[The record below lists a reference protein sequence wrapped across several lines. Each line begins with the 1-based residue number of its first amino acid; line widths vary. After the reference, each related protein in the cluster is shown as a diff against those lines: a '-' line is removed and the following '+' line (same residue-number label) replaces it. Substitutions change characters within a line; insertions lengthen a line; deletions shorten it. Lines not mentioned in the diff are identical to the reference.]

1 MVLFVPLQVS
11 LRIEPE
17 VQRPGMDATIFVEA
31 QGSSIIGLSGVDKSL
46 LYLAGTNDITN
57 ARVGTQ
63 LGTQLANIVGPPTA
77 RQRYATQK
85 RIAGGLLM
93 VRCCVLAGRPLE
105 AEDHTWAS
113 SLENLNLFH
122 AFNKDANTP
131 IYLCNLISTFSVR
144 SLESTID

>member
-31 QGSSIIGLSGVDKSL
+31 QGSAVIGLSGVDKSL

-63 LGTQLANIVGPPTA
+63 LANIVGPLTA
-77 RQRYATQK
+77 RQRYATK
-85 RIAGGLLM
+85 WRIAGGPLM
-93 VRCCVLAGRPLE
+93 VRCCVLAGGLLE
-105 AEDHTWAS
+105 AEDH
-113 SLENLNLFH
+113 N
-122 AFNKDANTP
+122 
-131 IYLCNLISTFSVR
+131 
-144 SLESTID
+144 